1 MEAMESIETIEIGKK
16 HLSDFQKE
24 ILNECLVKKSG
35 GLSLTMGSGKT
46 IISIVL
52 ALEQTKITKQ
62 PILIV
67 VSKTLVESWVSEIK
81 KFFNDSLKYIVF
93 HSNYIKSMNDY
104 VFDENINLIITT
116 PEVLSKYYKLEN
128 IEDKFISIA

>member
-67 VSKTLVESWVSEIK
+67 L
-81 KFFNDSLKYIVF
+81 
-93 HSNYIKSMNDY
+93 
-104 VFDENINLIITT
+104 
-116 PEVLSKYYKLEN
+116 
-128 IEDKFISIA
+128 

>member
-46 IISIVL
+46 ITSL
-52 ALEQTKITKQ
+52 AMASQ
-62 PILIV
+62 
-67 VSKTLVESWVSEIK
+67 
-81 KFFNDSLKYIVF
+81 
-93 HSNYIKSMNDY
+93 
-104 VFDENINLIITT
+104 FDNSTLIITT
-116 PEVLSKYYKLEN
+116 KASKKN
-128 IEDKFISIA
+128 FFTDKFFFNCFY